1 MKCSWQTFLS
11 PLKGQCPYQAFL
23 GFFKPPVQRV
33 VLIYSTEDSLTAH
46 FLTISA
52 IFSEK
57 SVDIKIS
64 SCYNKYAEL
73 NFELIYQNLSE
84 I

>member
-11 PLKGQCPYQAFL
+11 PLKGQCTYQAL
-23 GFFKPPVQRV
+23 LVFFKPPVQRV

-52 IFSEK
+52 IFSEI
-57 SVDIKIS
+57 SVDINIS

-73 NFELIYQNLSE
+73 NFEPIYQNLSE